1 MKSATTPATALSR
14 RSPDLASMIAIDD
27 TMCSS
32 SESACSKA
40 TVGLIESEEWYV

>member
-1 MKSATTPATALSR
+1 MKSAITPATALSR

-27 TMCSS
+27 AICSSS

-40 TVGLIESEEWYV
+40 NVR